1 MELLENRIKE
11 EGLVLPGGVLKVDSF
26 LNHQVDAKLMME
38 MGKEFARL
46 FADKGIQRI
55 LTIEASGISMA
66 LTTALELD
74 VPFVFARKKASVL
87 MSDPAYVEDV
97 YSFTKQETAHIT
109 VLKKFLPA
117 GEKVLIIDDFLAN
130 GEAALGMAR
139 IVEKAGSTVAGIG
152 IAIEKAFQ
160 KGHSRLIEAG
170 YHLEA
175 LASVASLEDG
185 KVTFTKK

>member
-1 MELLENRIKE
+1 MLAQTSPSLLLWLSHW
-11 EGLVLPGGVLKVDSF
+11 GLLHLLPYLTF
-26 LNHQVDAKLMME
+26 L
-38 MGKEFARL
+38 
-46 FADKGIQRI
+46 
-55 LTIEASGISMA
+55 
-66 LTTALELD
+66 
-74 VPFVFARKKASVL
+74 
-87 MSDPAYVEDV
+87 
-97 YSFTKQETAHIT
+97 T
-109 VLKKFLPA
+109 VLKKFLPS

-175 LASVASLEDG
+175 LASIASLEDG

>member
-1 MELLENRIKE
+1 
-11 EGLVLPGGVLKVDSF
+11 
-26 LNHQVDAKLMME
+26 
-38 MGKEFARL
+38 
-46 FADKGIQRI
+46 
-55 LTIEASGISMA
+55 
-66 LTTALELD
+66 
-74 VPFVFARKKASVL
+74 
-87 MSDPAYVEDV
+87 MSEPAYVEDV

-109 VLKKFLPA
+109 VLKKFLPS

-175 LASVASLEDG
+175 LASIASLEDG